1 MHFNNF
7 ILRHRTRRYKRKY
20 AKYAIMVNLRQIDNF
35 KSWFNP
41 NSYAVREYL
50 KESTT
55 WLNEWREYL
64 KNL

>member
-1 MHFNNF
+1 MHFNKF

-20 AKYAIMVNLRQIDNF
+20 AKYAIMVNLRQLGKLKHF
-35 KSWFNP
+35 
-41 NSYAVREYL
+41 EYL